1 MLGFCV
7 GKFNVKINVVV
18 SPILGI
24 KLVLELESIELKNI
38 KSKSCR
44 SIGDPTRV
52 HCISKKTIPE
62 KFDHRPI
69 NDRYPFKRAIQEA
82 EKLSSRE
89 LWSQGS

>member
-7 GKFNVKINVVV
+7 GKFNVKIIVAV

-38 KSKSCR
+38 KSKSCQ

-62 KFDHRPI
+62 KFD
-69 NDRYPFKRAIQEA
+69 Q
-82 EKLSSRE
+82 
-89 LWSQGS
+89 